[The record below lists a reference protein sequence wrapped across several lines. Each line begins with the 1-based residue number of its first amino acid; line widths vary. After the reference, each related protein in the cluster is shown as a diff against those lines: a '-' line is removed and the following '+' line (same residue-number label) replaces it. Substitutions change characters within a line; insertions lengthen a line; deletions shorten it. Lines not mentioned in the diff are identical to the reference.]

1 MVRFQFW
8 KLTVSLRSYY
18 LQQRG
23 TKRKTRFF
31 FFLRTLKREAV
42 ASAAR
47 ERRVEGGT
55 RWSADL
61 ADRAGV
67 DWEWGWDRKDSRARR
82 EKHPRQRIITVK
94 HGLGLPTVRVSLTTS
109 RALAGPPRRR
119 GGGRAS
125 HFTACDTN
133 AADTPHPARP
143 RFVSS
148 LLSGRSPV
156 APRHDACEK
165 RNSGGLETLFDS
177 VKSHKV
183 EIPSKKKEGLSD
195 RTTVKGV
202 INYIQKKMLKKNP
215 EMFLKGENPSPSR
228 TWEASNS
235 DKSRT
240 LVSLSH
246 SSDPLLPSPE
256 LTSFFFPQSRAC
268 SSSPPH
274 CNKRKTKARSSAQ
287 GSWS

>member
-1 MVRFQFW
+1 M
-8 KLTVSLRSYY
+8 SLR
-18 LQQRG
+18 
-23 TKRKTRFF
+23 FCP
-31 FFLRTLKREAV
+31 AV
-42 ASAAR
+42 
-47 ERRVEGGT
+47 
-55 RWSADL
+55 
-61 ADRAGV
+61 
-67 DWEWGWDRKDSRARR
+67 
-82 EKHPRQRIITVK
+82 
-94 HGLGLPTVRVSLTTS
+94 
-109 RALAGPPRRR
+109 
-119 GGGRAS
+119 
-125 HFTACDTN
+125 
-133 AADTPHPARP
+133 
-143 RFVSS
+143 
-148 LLSGRSPV
+148 LLSPL
-156 APRHDACEK
+156 APTRAKK

-256 LTSFFFPQSRAC
+256 LTSFFFHNLALAHLRHPTAT
-268 SSSPPH
+268 
-274 CNKRKTKARSSAQ
+274 NEKRKTKARSSAQ

>member
-1 MVRFQFW
+1 M
-8 KLTVSLRSYY
+8 SLR
-18 LQQRG
+18 
-23 TKRKTRFF
+23 FCP
-31 FFLRTLKREAV
+31 AV
-42 ASAAR
+42 
-47 ERRVEGGT
+47 
-55 RWSADL
+55 
-61 ADRAGV
+61 
-67 DWEWGWDRKDSRARR
+67 
-82 EKHPRQRIITVK
+82 
-94 HGLGLPTVRVSLTTS
+94 
-109 RALAGPPRRR
+109 
-119 GGGRAS
+119 
-125 HFTACDTN
+125 
-133 AADTPHPARP
+133 
-143 RFVSS
+143 
-148 LLSGRSPV
+148 LLSPL
-156 APRHDACEK
+156 APTRAKK

-256 LTSFFFPQSRAC
+256 LTSFFSTISRLLTFAT
-268 SSSPPH
+268 PLQQ
-274 CNKRKTKARSSAQ
+274 TKNEGKELRPGILVLINDIDWELGGKEECIVENNDVVLFLSTLH
-287 GSWS
+287 GG